1 MKYVSDSNLS
11 RFFQKLKGIFA
22 KKSEVPS
29 QADLDARYL
38 QLSGGT
44 MTGNITL
51 TGHSIMAGGYD
62 VITAG
67 NGVNAQPML
76 GNTGINANLV
86 LRTKAGNSILHQT
99 GDGNTIVLD
108 SGNTSAN
115 PTLAGTEAAL
125 ESIKI
130 NGTSYKN
137 QPASVQYSTTA
148 PTADNTDGLKIVVL
162 SSESGVTK
170 QSGYLY
176 IFTGA

>member
-11 RFFQKLKGIFA
+11 RFFTKLKGIFA

-29 QADLDARYL
+29 QADVDAKL
-38 QLSGGT
+38 SLSGGT
-44 MTGNITL
+44 MTGAIKL
-51 TGHSIMAGGYD
+51 GTGGEVQTNSGKS
-62 VITAG
+62 VIQL
-67 NGVNAQPML
+67 NEGVS
-76 GNTGINANLV
+76 V
-86 LRTKAGNSILHQT
+86 LF
-99 GDGNTIVLD
+99 
-108 SGNTSAN
+108 GNTSEQVVIRTNNSTIKHNMNGQVKEVLDTGNTAAN

-125 ESIKI
+125 EAIKI

-137 QPASVQYSTTA
+137 QPASVSYLTTA
-148 PTADNTDGLKIVVL
+148 PSSANTDGLKIVVL